1 MGQILFTAYPFEPF
15 EFLIRKNVLPSQKQT
30 FKRKNKVSIPY
41 SCISSRQLF
50 LNNVLALTLIVT
62 LMLLVYQEDISESS
76 VMEYILGHVWSV
88 VVKCRSESPFHLI
101 PPVSPSIF

>member
-50 LNNVLALTLIVT
+50 LNNECAGTNINCDTHAVGVPGRHLRKLRHGIHSGTC
-62 LMLLVYQEDISESS
+62 LVCSGE
-76 VMEYILGHVWSV
+76 
-88 VVKCRSESPFHLI
+88 
-101 PPVSPSIF
+101 VS